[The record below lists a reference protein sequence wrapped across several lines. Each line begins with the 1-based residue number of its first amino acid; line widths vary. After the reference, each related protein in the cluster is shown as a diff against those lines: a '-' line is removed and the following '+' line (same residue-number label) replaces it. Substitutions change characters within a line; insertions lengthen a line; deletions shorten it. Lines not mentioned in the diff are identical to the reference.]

1 MIHFEMYLS
10 SMNEIGA
17 STKGINDFIKILEK
31 NENLNDCIL
40 KSQIPNFAKDF
51 MVHTF
56 DIINSNKTH
65 VIAAAF
71 TFGREDLIPD
81 IFIEMVKSINKKENI
96 ECKNLVYYLERHIE
110 VDSEEHGPMAL
121 KMIKELCGD
130 NEKKWNEALNA
141 SISSLKQRINLWN
154 AIEKS
159 IK

>member
-1 MIHFEMYLS
+1 MKIISKITIIFTLVIIIFLTYFSSVGIETDQFNNGKYMSHFEMYLS

-17 STKGINDFIKILEK
+17 ITKVINDFIKILEK

-81 IFIEMVKSINKKENI
+81 IFIEILCELRKLYTEAQ
-96 ECKNLVYYLERHIE
+96 NLE
-110 VDSEEHGPMAL
+110 VV
-121 KMIKELCGD
+121 
-130 NEKKWNEALNA
+130 
-141 SISSLKQRINLWN
+141 
-154 AIEKS
+154 
-159 IK
+159 